1 MKKNKIILI
10 VLFVILVLL
19 GAFFV
24 YYTVSN
30 NDNNDEYYELKPM
43 IYLYPKEETLVT
55 VKLINEEKLTVT
67 YPKYEGEW
75 TVLAKPNGDLFD
87 TKTNK
92 YLYGL
97 YWEGLDTITTG
108 IQDYGFVVKGE
119 DSISFLEEK
128 LELLGLNQRESNEFI
143 VYWLPK
149 LEKNNYNY
157 IRFSTIEEIN
167 KNMPIEISPKPDSI
181 IRINMEYKKL
191 NNPINIKEQEL
202 ISTER
207 NGFVVVEWGGTE
219 LN

>member
-75 TVLAKPNGDLFD
+75 TVLAKSNGDLLD
-87 TKTNK
+87 TKTNR

-97 YWEGLDTITTG
+97 YWEGLDTVTNG

-149 LEKNNYNY
+149 LESNNYNY
-157 IRFSTIEEIN
+157 IRFSTLEEIN
-167 KNMPIEISPKPDSI
+167 NNMPLEISPKPDSI

-219 LN
+219 LK